1 MGAFIYR
8 NTVNNRIVELEN
20 ECDRERKKEIL
31 GTLCCVALVAV
42 AILGL
47 VIRTGAL

>member
-20 ECDRERKKEIL
+20 ECENERRKEFL
-31 GTLCCVALVAV
+31 GTLCCVAMVVV
-42 AILGL
+42 AIVGL
-47 VIRTGAL
+47 VIRVGL

>member
-8 NTVNNRIVELEN
+8 NTVSNRIVELEN
-20 ECDRERKKEIL
+20 ECDRERNREIL

-42 AILGL
+42 GILGL
-47 VIRTGAL
+47 MIRVGVF

>member
-20 ECDRERKKEIL
+20 ERERERRKEFL
-31 GTLCCVALVAV
+31 GTVCCIALVALGIMGL
-42 AILGL
+42 IL
-47 VIRTGAL
+47 RTGTF

>member
-20 ECDRERKKEIL
+20 ECDRERRSEFL

-42 AILGL
+42 GILGL
-47 VIRTGAL
+47 MFRLGAF

>member
-8 NTVNNRIVELEN
+8 NTVSNRIVELEN

-31 GTLCCVALVAV
+31 GTLCCAALVAV
-42 AILGL
+42 GIIGL
-47 VIRTGAL
+47 VLRIGAL

>member
-20 ECDRERKKEIL
+20 ECARERRKEIL

-42 AILGL
+42 AVLGL
-47 VIRTGAL
+47 VIRVGTF

>member
-20 ECDRERKKEIL
+20 ECEREKRKEFL
-31 GTLCCVALVAV
+31 GTVFCFAAVALAL
-42 AILGL
+42 IGL
-47 VIRTGAL
+47 VIRSGVF

>member
-20 ECDRERKKEIL
+20 ECEKERNKEIL
-31 GTLCCVALVAV
+31 GTLCCIGLVAV

-47 VIRTGAL
+47 VVRVGML

>member
-20 ECDRERKKEIL
+20 ECDRERKNEIL
-31 GTLCCVALVAV
+31 GTMCCLALVAV
-42 AILGL
+42 GIIGL
-47 VIRTGAL
+47 MFRVGAL

>member
-20 ECDRERKKEIL
+20 ECDRERRKEIL
-31 GTLCCVALVAV
+31 GTLCCAALVAV
-42 AILGL
+42 SIIGL
-47 VIRTGAL
+47 MLRVGAF

>member
-20 ECDRERKKEIL
+20 ECDRERNKEIL
-31 GTLCCVALVAV
+31 GTLCCAALVTV
-42 AILGL
+42 AIIGL
-47 VIRTGAL
+47 VLRVGAL